1 MTDKKSSLQKSKSM
15 TSAEI
20 AMANK
25 AIMDAQDM
33 AAAMERLKT
42 EEPPASLDEARQRRA
57 SIKQQRRD
65 SINLIRS
72 RTASRAS
79 AIKVTKVKFRTC
91 SQRGG
96 CLEIEKRKGQKK
108 QSLLVFHLQAIKQ
121 NALNLF

>member
-1 MTDKKSSLQKSKSM
+1 M

-79 AIKVTKVKFRTC
+79 AISLGPAR
-91 SQRGG
+91 RDGLLG
-96 CLEIEKRKGQKK
+96 KRKAQGTKEAK
-108 QSLLVFHLQAIKQ
+108 FVGLHLQAIK
-121 NALNLF
+121 

>member
-79 AIKVTKVKFRTC
+79 AMGRPSLDTT
-91 SQRGG
+91 
-96 CLEIEKRKGQKK
+96 EKPK
-108 QSLLVFHLQAIKQ
+108 Q
-121 NALNLF
+121 AL